1 MLYKSELVI
10 MNEVEMTSQELS
22 KLKKLNVKSINIES
36 DLYVYEDIYLIKKFL
51 DDDEEFLKEKK
62 LKVDRLVQKKIA
74 GTFRFNQR
82 FVLIINLL
90 MI

>member
-62 LKVDRLVQKKIA
+62 LKVDRLGQKKIA
-74 GTFRFNQR
+74 GT
-82 FVLIINLL
+82 VPV
-90 MI
+90 

>member
-10 MNEVEMTSQELS
+10 MNEVEMTSQGLS

-51 DDDEEFLKEKK
+51 DDDEEFLKEK
-62 LKVDRLVQKKIA
+62 
-74 GTFRFNQR
+74 N
-82 FVLIINLL
+82 
-90 MI
+90 

>member
-10 MNEVEMTSQELS
+10 MNEVEMTSQGLS

-36 DLYVYEDIYLIKKFL
+36 DLYVYEDIYLIKKFV

-74 GTFRFNQR
+74 GT
-82 FVLIINLL
+82 VPV
-90 MI
+90 

>member
-10 MNEVEMTSQELS
+10 MNEVEMISQELS

-74 GTFRFNQR
+74 GT
-82 FVLIINLL
+82 VPV
-90 MI
+90 

>member
-1 MLYKSELVI
+1 MLYKSEVVI
-10 MNEVEMTSQELS
+10 MNEVEMISQELS

-74 GTFRFNQR
+74 GT
-82 FVLIINLL
+82 VPV
-90 MI
+90 

>member
-36 DLYVYEDIYLIKKFL
+36 DLYIYEDIYLIKKFL

-74 GTFRFNQR
+74 GT
-82 FVLIINLL
+82 VPV
-90 MI
+90 